1 MKLSK
6 FYFTLI
12 FISITLLLYYL
23 SKNRENLQV
32 EHIEVLDGVL
42 SKTGHS
48 HKYYGKKYVW

>member
-1 MKLSK
+1 MELSK
-6 FYFTLI
+6 LYLI
-12 FISITLLLYYL
+12 LILILISLLLYYL

-48 HKYYGKKYVW
+48 HKYYGKKYLW